1 MKTIFF
7 NAQHSPIG
15 AFASFTVGAKG
26 AVGGMGLEL
35 GRPAN
40 QNVFIGAESNT
51 RGRFHAFPFFAQA
64 SNAEAEYT
72 IESPLPTVED
82 ILSVYEDR
90 EISREISPCTDVFR
104 AQDLTVRIINPVAP
118 VPDPESSDEE
128 SLKLALVPA
137 VLVELILD
145 NRDGVQ
151 ARKVFFGQTTT
162 DITCGIRHIEGAG
175 FAGFANG
182 RSLAIVGARED
193 GAFSGNSF
201 AVESVLNPQDP
212 ANLNFML
219 GDVSLVLAEAQP
231 GELKTL
237 RLAVCFHKAGFTT
250 TGQDAGYLYTK
261 WFPDIESVAEF
272 ALANFELLSQRAETA
287 DRSLKHP
294 GLNPSQS
301 HMLAMA
307 LKSYYGST
315 QLLDHQGKPLWMVNE
330 GEYRMMNTFDLT
342 VDQLFFELRMNPWTV
357 SNVLDQFVNRYSYRE
372 PIGGIDAIAFT
383 HDMGVA
389 NQFSRPGHSS
399 YEMGRLTGCFSYMS
413 HEELVNWVLCAGLYV
428 IKTGDSDWHEAR
440 KGIFRDCLA
449 SLEVRDHPDP
459 SRRNG
464 VMSVDSTRC
473 LGGAEI
479 TTYDSLDESLG
490 QARASAYL
498 ALKTSAA
505 YALIAAL
512 ADDPAE
518 KERASS
524 QAEKG
529 IATLLSHRSEDG
541 VFPALLEGAH
551 PSIIIP
557 VIEGLVFFD
566 RAGLWEEWVAKPDF
580 AALVAALSTHLDKVL
595 VPGVCLFSDGGWK
608 LSSTS
613 KNSWL
618 SKIYLCQHIA
628 RKILK
633 GADLDAYEEA
643 DRAHV
648 DWLLHPES
656 LYWAWSDQIVSG
668 IARGSKYYPRGVTS
682 ILWLDE

>member
-1 MKTIFF
+1 MRTIFF

-26 AVGGMGLEL
+26 ALGGLAMEL

-40 QNVFIGAESNT
+40 QSVYIGAESRT
-51 RGRFHAFPFFAQA
+51 RGRFQAFPFFAQA
-64 SNAEAEYT
+64 ANAEAEYT
-72 IESPLPTVED
+72 IDSPLPVVED

-90 EISREISPCTDVFR
+90 EISREITPCTDSFR
-104 AQDLTVRIINPVAP
+104 AQDLTVRIINPVAS
-118 VPDPESSDEE
+118 VPDPADSDVDA
-128 SLKLALVPA
+128 LKLALVPA
-137 VLVELILD
+137 VLVELTLD

-151 ARKVFFGQTTT
+151 PRKVFFGQTTA
-162 DITCGIRHIEGAG
+162 DITCGIRHIEGPG

-182 RSLAIVGARED
+182 RGLAIVGSQQD
-193 GAFSGNSF
+193 GVFSGNSF
-201 AVESVLNPQDP
+201 AVESVLSPQDP
-212 ANLNFML
+212 ANLKFML

-231 GELKTL
+231 GELKKV
-237 RLAVCFHKAGFTT
+237 RLALCVHKAGYAT
-250 TGQDAGYLYTK
+250 TGQDASYLYNR

-272 ALANFELLSQRAETA
+272 ALARFDELLARSETA
-287 DRSLKHP
+287 DRSLDHP
-294 GLNPSQS
+294 GLNPSQAF
-301 HMLAMA
+301 MLALT

-315 QLLDHQGKPLWMVNE
+315 QLLDYQGKPLWVVNE

-342 VDQLFFELRMNPWTV
+342 VDQLFYELRMNPWTV

-372 PIGGIDAIAFT
+372 SIGGIDAIAFT

-389 NQFSRPGHSS
+389 NQFSRAGYSS

-413 HEELVNWVLCAGLYV
+413 HEELVNWVLCAALYV
-428 IKTGDSDWHEAR
+428 LKTGDQDWYEAR
-440 KGIFRDCLA
+440 EDVFRDCLA

-459 SRRNG
+459 VHRNG
-464 VMSVDSTRC
+464 IMSVDSTRC

-490 QARASAYL
+490 QARASTYL
-498 ALKTSAA
+498 GLKTSAA
-505 YALIAAL
+505 YALLAAL
-512 ADDPAE
+512 SSDPEDRQRSAL
-518 KERASS
+518 

-529 IATLLSHRSEDG
+529 IATLLAHAGEDG

-566 RAGLWEEWVAKPDF
+566 RSGLWEEWMAKPDF
-580 AALVAALSTHLDKVL
+580 AALVSALASHLDKVL

-613 KNSWL
+613 QNSWL

-633 GADLDAYEEA
+633 QADLSAYEEG